1 MGKSSNP
8 SHEKNPWHVKLPE
21 GVTFGVNSGIQKLS
35 DNKVFMIIVVYL
47 NCH

>member
-8 SHEKNPWHVKLPE
+8 SHEKNPWHAKLPK
-21 GVTFGVNSGIQKLS
+21 GITFGVKSGIQKLS
-35 DNKVFMIIVVYL
+35 DNKVFVIIVVYL